1 MEAKV
6 EWGIQA
12 KLSDQQLYQ
21 LYVGLGVHYKECC
34 ERNPKLSDNDIA
46 LQLWTGVRASLEA
59 RYGINTLNQLSPD
72 EKMKAYKVLDTFIE
86 ASPLFRSAP
95 AERDVFTAY
104 LNALPPRN
112 VTIIVND
119 YRGKRHFSD
128 NSFLTG
134 YMYGSMYRPWYRPSW
149 WGPGAGHHNSHSH
162 HHDEKK
168 DNSALAMLALILL
181 VAAAA
186 ASAIIATYYLVHE
199 IANSMDR
206 FWHNEGWLRAGVSLM
221 GMAVGGLAT
230 SLLTTAFAAGPL
242 TSLAIA
248 AGIASPVGVVAFSI
262 ACFSILG
269 AAAGSWLV
277 NAIQS
282 RMIENNN
289 ADALYPADPS
299 RFALS
304 ASEEQVLVTKGIDPI
319 KVKCGIA
326 ELRKRMGPV
335 PNLDVLDGDARA
347 KKYLDII
354 RQLRKGERSTLD
366 LDEMSFDFS
375 QTPDP
380 VAFVCEPPPP
390 PSYVS
395 EPSAPISKDA
405 QRAPADSSFFGG
417 GRALRVL
424 PTAPYAPLP
433 NDDIFGSDVSKGR
446 MW

>member
-1 MEAKV
+1 M
-6 EWGIQA
+6 QA
-12 KLSDQQLYQ
+12 KLTDQQLYQ

-34 ERNPKLSDNDIA
+34 ERSPKLSDNDIA
-46 LQLWTGVRASLEA
+46 LQLWAGVRASLEA

-95 AERDVFTAY
+95 TERDAFTAY
-104 LNALPPRN
+104 LNALTPRT
-112 VTIIVND
+112 VTIIVNNYHD
-119 YRGKRHFSD
+119 RRHFSD

-134 YMYGSMYRPWYRPSW
+134 YMYGSMYRPW
-149 WGPGAGHHNSHSH
+149 WGRGWGHHNSHSH
-162 HHDEKK
+162 HHGDKK

-282 RMIENNN
+282 RMIENSN

-304 ASEEQVLVTKGIDPI
+304 ASEEQVLVNKGIDPI

-354 RQLRKGERSTLD
+354 RQLRKGERSKLD
-366 LDEMSFDFS
+366 IDEMSFDFS

-380 VAFVCEPPPP
+380 IAFVCEP
-390 PSYVS
+390 
-395 EPSAPISKDA
+395 SAPILKDA
-405 QRAPADSSFFGG
+405 QVFSAGAPADPSFFGG
-417 GRALRVL
+417 GRAPSLL

-446 MW
+446 NCV